1 MKKNLAQP
9 EIKLSIAC
17 DAATRDGYYCLVFMD
32 GDIGRL
38 KRFTEMSIS
47 PDDYGKFKIICY
59 DFQKEIV
66 ESVAPQGMDIISYPF
81 EDVVNAFYGV
91 YDQFEKK
98 EETGNE

>member
-1 MKKNLAQP
+1 
-9 EIKLSIAC
+9 
-17 DAATRDGYYCLVFMD
+17 MD

-91 YDQFEKK
+91 YDQFEKRRRLEMNNNGFSK
-98 EETGNE
+98 TLERIKYYCLKIKSSSIYN